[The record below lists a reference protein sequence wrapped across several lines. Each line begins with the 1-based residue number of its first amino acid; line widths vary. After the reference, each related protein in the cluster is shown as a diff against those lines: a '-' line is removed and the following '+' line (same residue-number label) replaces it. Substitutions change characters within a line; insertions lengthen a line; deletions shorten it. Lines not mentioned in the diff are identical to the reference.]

1 MLELDGQA
9 DPRVLKRMAF
19 EAECAPR
26 ILRRET
32 EGMKTTLEVLTQ
44 KKKKGKMNN
53 KVISW
58 YIQQE

>member
-44 KKKKGKMNN
+44 KKKRKN
-53 KVISW
+53 
-58 YIQQE
+58 E